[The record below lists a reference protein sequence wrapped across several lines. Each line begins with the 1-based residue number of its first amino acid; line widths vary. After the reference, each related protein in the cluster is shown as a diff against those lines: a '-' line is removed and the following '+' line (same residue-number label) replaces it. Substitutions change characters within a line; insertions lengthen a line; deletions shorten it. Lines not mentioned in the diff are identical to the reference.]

1 MYIFNRDRHHHT
13 IGPNARHNE
22 SIYSAPSDLFAAA
35 KSTTKTASDYWDLD
49 DEVMLAELNQDGVT
63 GLLMLSFTIFFAFEF
78 DFFYW
83 DEYGVILA
91 IQTSNYKN
99 LLIWQPAATFAFHFT

>member
-63 GLLMLSFTIFFAFEF
+63 GLLSFTISSLLSLTFFFGMNIE
-78 DFFYW
+78 
-83 DEYGVILA
+83 
-91 IQTSNYKN
+91 
-99 LLIWQPAATFAFHFT
+99 